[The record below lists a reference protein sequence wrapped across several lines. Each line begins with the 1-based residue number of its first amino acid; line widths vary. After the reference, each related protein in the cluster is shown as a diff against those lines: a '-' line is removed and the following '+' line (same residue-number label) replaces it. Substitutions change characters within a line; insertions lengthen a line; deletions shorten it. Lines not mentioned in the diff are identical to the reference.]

1 MVIIRDGKEI
11 KLTMEE
17 LTAAYF
23 ERQTEFDKQDIK
35 DNLHWILEWMDRLE
49 IYEDLLNN
57 KEFIDNT
64 VQLFRHYRDNDDGYV
79 NDLQAAIENTVKE
92 MEEKRNESGR

>member
-23 ERQTEFDKQDIK
+23 ERQAEFDKQDVM

-64 VQLFRHYRDNDDGYV
+64 VQLFRHYRDNDDSYA
-79 NDLQAAIENTVKE
+79 NDLQAAIENTIKE
-92 MEEKRNESGR
+92 MEERE